1 MGEHPQVAVIVC
13 NWNDHNETLACL
25 ELLSRSDW
33 PNLTTIVVDNGSD
46 LEVEPMVA
54 GRFPD
59 VHVVRNPTNRGFAGG
74 MNAGM
79 RRGLDLDADY
89 VLLLNNDTRFDEV
102 MVRKLVEAAREHPDA
117 GMVSPLEF
125 FRDAPEIISSA
136 GLNCDLR
143 RAYQGRPPGM
153 GERDIG
159 QFTEVSEVDVS
170 AGTAML
176 VPADVV
182 RDVGLLDEALFCVTE
197 DIDWALRIRKAG
209 RRVYLAPE
217 ARLWHGVGTSYG
229 GEDSPLVTYYRTRNS
244 FVVTKRH
251 LPLRGLRGLVRDCE
265 IVMVNLLAALRHRRV
280 LANVRAVLA
289 GWRDYLRGQ
298 LGPHADSLRR
308 PSPS

>member
-102 MVRKLVEAAREHPDA
+102 MVRELVEAAREHPDA

-143 RAYQGRPPGM
+143 RAYQGRPAGM

-159 QFTEVSEVDVS
+159 QFTEVSEVDV
-170 AGTAML
+170 
-176 VPADVV
+176 
-182 RDVGLLDEALFCVTE
+182 
-197 DIDWALRIRKAG
+197 
-209 RRVYLAPE
+209 
-217 ARLWHGVGTSYG
+217 
-229 GEDSPLVTYYRTRNS
+229 
-244 FVVTKRH
+244 
-251 LPLRGLRGLVRDCE
+251 
-265 IVMVNLLAALRHRRV
+265 
-280 LANVRAVLA
+280 
-289 GWRDYLRGQ
+289 
-298 LGPHADSLRR
+298 
-308 PSPS
+308 